1 MGEGYDDAACRAHL
15 SGVIRLSLQHAGR
28 EGKMREREVEKRECL
43 EVEKASMAKLSLAHS
58 AMSSTHPINANQT
71 QANRI

>member
-1 MGEGYDDAACRAHL
+1 MREGCDDAACRAHL

-43 EVEKASMAKLSLAHS
+43 EVEKASMAKLSLAYS
-58 AMSSTHPINANQT
+58 ALSSTHPINANQT
-71 QANRI
+71 RANRI